1 MTTMDDFRFF
11 PELFESRQE
20 ALEILDG
27 AGFYWLADF
36 ASVEVLHET
45 YGIEV
50 TGIPD
55 EALAREA
62 LSALRRSFSD
72 WEHVSLVHQD
82 CGREPGWKVRL
93 HRDEENEQANRDH
106 F

>member
-1 MTTMDDFRFF
+1 MDDFRFF

-20 ALEILDG
+20 ALEILDD

-36 ASVEVLHET
+36 TSVEVLHET

-50 TGIPD
+50 TGIPE

-62 LSALRRSFSD
+62 LSALRRRFAS

-82 CGREPGWKVRL
+82 GGREPGWKVRL
-93 HRDEENEQANRDH
+93 HRDEESEQANRDH